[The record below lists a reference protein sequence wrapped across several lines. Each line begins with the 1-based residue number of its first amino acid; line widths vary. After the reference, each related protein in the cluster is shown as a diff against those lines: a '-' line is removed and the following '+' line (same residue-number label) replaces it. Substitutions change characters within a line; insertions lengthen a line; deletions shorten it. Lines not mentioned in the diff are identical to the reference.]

1 MSERVL
7 LTKKLENYNKVLNSS
22 NLDIQQKRNFQ
33 FNRKR
38 QQKSKFVKFQTL
50 EQAELDE
57 FYSIMNKKIQFEAF
71 YSENSI
77 IIESNYYK

>member
-22 NLDIQQKRNFQ
+22 KLDIQQKRNFQ